1 MSGLIGDVGGTWAR
15 FGLVGPD
22 GAFERVEVRA
32 CAEYAGLAEAL
43 EAYLADAARGVRPR
57 RAAISV
63 AGPVTGD
70 RVNLTNHPWSFSVEA
85 VRGRFG
91 FDTLAVVNDF
101 SAVARGVPHLGE
113 ADRRQIGGGR
123 PAAGAAV
130 AVLGPGTGLGVSGL
144 VPADGGGWAV
154 VEGEGG
160 HATMAA
166 TGAREA
172 RVLTEVARELG
183 HVSAER
189 VLSGPG
195 LVNLHRAL
203 RRLDGE
209 EPGGTDPTAEEI
221 VAEGAGL
228 GPGRGAGSPRS
239 GEALDLAAEL
249 LGTFAADAALTLGA
263 RGGVYVGGGL
273 VPRYANRFARSGF
286 RRRFEDKGRF
296 SGYLAAIPTY
306 LIVHELPAFLG
317 LASLVREPPERTAPG

>member
-1 MSGLIGDVGGTWAR
+1 MSGLVGDVGGTWAR
-15 FGLVGPD
+15 FGLVGRD
-22 GAFERVEVRA
+22 GAFQRVEVCA
-32 CAEYAGLAEAL
+32 CAGYAGLAEAL
-43 EAYLADAARGVRPR
+43 EAYLDDTARGVRPR
-57 RAAISV
+57 RAAVSV

-70 RVNLTNHPWSFSVEA
+70 RVNLTNHPWAFSVEA
-85 VRGRFG
+85 VRRRLG
-91 FDTLAVVNDF
+91 FDTLAVINDF
-101 SAVARGVPHLGE
+101 SAVARGVPHLGA

-166 TGAREA
+166 TGPRES
-172 RVLTEVARELG
+172 RVLAEVAREFG

-195 LVNLHRAL
+195 LVHLHRAL

-209 EPGGTDPTAEEI
+209 EPGGPGPTPEEI
-221 VAEGAGL
+221 VAEGAG
-228 GPGRGAGSPRS
+228 GRSPRS

-273 VPRYANRFARSGF
+273 VPRYADRFARSGF

-296 SGYLAAIPTY
+296 SEYLAAIPTY

-317 LASLVREPPERTAPG
+317 LASLVREPPGRTAAG

>member
-1 MSGLIGDVGGTWAR
+1 MSALVGDIGGTWAR

-22 GAFERVEVRA
+22 GAFHRVAVRA
-32 CAEYAGLAEAL
+32 CADHAGLAEAL
-43 EAYLADAARGVRPR
+43 EAYLDGAAQGVRPR

-70 RVNLTNHPWSFSVEA
+70 RVSLTNHPWSFSAETL
-85 VRGRFG
+85 RRRFG
-91 FDTLAVVNDF
+91 FESLAVVNDF
-101 SAVARGVPHLGE
+101 SAVARGAPHLGE
-113 ADRRQIGGGR
+113 GDRLRIGGGR

-130 AVLGPGTGLGVSGL
+130 AVLGPGTGLGVAGL
-144 VPADGGGWAV
+144 IPAPGGWAV

-160 HATMAA
+160 HVTMAA
-166 TGAREA
+166 SSRREA
-172 RVLTEVARELG
+172 RVLAEVARELG

-209 EPGGTDPTAEEI
+209 DPSGPEPTAEDI
-221 VAEGAGL
+221 VAEGAG
-228 GPGRGAGSPRS
+228 RRS
-239 GEALDLAAEL
+239 SRCGEALDLAAEL

-263 RGGVYVGGGL
+263 RGGVYIGGGL
-273 VPRYANRFARSGF
+273 VPRFAERFVRSGF

-296 SGYLAAIPTY
+296 SGYLAAIPTW
-306 LIVHELPAFLG
+306 LILHELPAFLG
-317 LASLVREPPERTAPG
+317 LASLVREPPARTGSG